1 MKPYRHMALAAV
13 AVGAL
18 IGTSAQAAEYYE
30 GKTITCVVPYA
41 PGGGTDSF
49 FRVVVPHLARLV
61 PGQPEIIINN
71 MDGAGGLKANN
82 YASNEMPADGSEM
95 LCAPWLSI
103 AQLTRR
109 QGVRFDYSKMRVVGG
124 ESAIDTAIISTA
136 VVPDG
141 DRTRIGQAS
150 QRIVVAGLSP
160 SSTLDLRQ
168 RLGLDILGVD
178 YAYVPGY
185 RGQAKQLPAFLSG
198 EVSVIG
204 SNYGTYA
211 SRAKEAFIDNG
222 PGMLWV
228 HYPSFDAD
236 GNPIPEQV
244 MIDLGV
250 PRLDEL
256 HQAIH
261 GAPPSGEYWEAFKVL
276 QELSSMGLS
285 VWLPEGTT
293 DDAVR
298 RAEGR
303 LGSAARRSGVHRRA
317 REGVRQAGELRDLR
331 HGARRAGTGR
341 QCLGRHGEVLPGL
354 HRQGRAVATTGRRP
368 GNRPPS
374 NRIRDR

>member
-1 MKPYRHMALAAV
+1 MRFLKLIALSVIAA
-13 AVGAL
+13 AAL
-18 IGTSAQAAEYYE
+18 FAGSAQAEEFYE
-30 GKTITCVVPYA
+30 DKTITCIVPYA

-61 PGQPEIIINN
+61 PGQPDIIINN

-82 YASNEMPADGSEM
+82 YASNEAPNDGSEM

-109 QGVRFDYSKMRVVGG
+109 EGVRFDYAKMRLVGG

-141 DRTRIGQAS
+141 DRTRIGQADAP
-150 QRIVVAGLSP
+150 IVVAGLSP

-168 RLGLDILGVD
+168 RLGLDILGVE
-178 YAYVPGY
+178 YHYVPGY

-228 HYPSFDAD
+228 HYPSFDAE
-236 GNPIPEQV
+236 GNPISESV
-244 MIDLGV
+244 MEGLGV

-256 HQAIH
+256 HEAIH
-261 GAPPSGEYWEAFKVL
+261 GAPPSGEYWEAYKVL
-276 QELSSMGLS
+276 QQLSNMGLS
-285 VWLPEGTT
+285 VWLPEGSP
-293 DDAVR
+293 DA
-298 RAEGR
+298 A
-303 LGSAARRSGVHRRA
+303 LAA
-317 REGVRQAGELRDLR
+317 L
-331 HGARRAGTGR
+331 RAGW
-341 QCLGRHGEVLPGL
+341 EALPNDPEFIAAHEKAFGKPVNFL
-354 HRQGRAVATTGRRP
+354 SYEQALLSQQGVATVSEEMTKFFQDYIALGEQ
-368 GNRPPS
+368 
-374 NRIRDR
+374 

>member
-71 MDGAGGLKANN
+71 MDGAGGMKANN
-82 YASNEMPADGSEM
+82 YASNEMPDDGSEM

-141 DRTRIGQAS
+141 DRIRIGQAS
-150 QRIVVAGLSP
+150 QPIVVAGLSP

-168 RLGLDILGVD
+168 RLGLDILGTE
-178 YAYVPGY
+178 YIYVPGY

-256 HQAIH
+256 HEAIH
-261 GAPPSGEYWEAFKVL
+261 GAPPSGEYWEAYKVL

-285 VWLPEGTT
+285 VWLPEGTS
-293 DDAVR
+293 DEAFN
-298 RAEGR
+298 A
-303 LGSAARRSGVHRRA
+303 LK
-317 REGVRQAGELRDLR
+317 AGWE
-331 HGARRAGTGR
+331 A
-341 QCLGRHGEVLPGL
+341 LPGDPEFIAAHEKAFGKSVNFL
-354 HRQGRAVATTGRRP
+354 SYDLALAAQARVASVSDDMVKFFQDYIAQGEK
-368 GNRPPS
+368 
-374 NRIRDR
+374 